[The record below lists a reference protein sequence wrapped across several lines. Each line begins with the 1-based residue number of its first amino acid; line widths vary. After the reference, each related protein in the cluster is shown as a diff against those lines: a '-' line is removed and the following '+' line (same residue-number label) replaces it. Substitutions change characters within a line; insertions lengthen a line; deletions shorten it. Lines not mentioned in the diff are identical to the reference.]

1 MEREVYFS
9 RFYTSAYEVF
19 KDVVTNYN
27 DELSEKSIDYIDA
40 KLNELLA
47 ESSHEQLYKAVLNQC
62 GDDII
67 SSLSELYNIYSSSC
81 GMAGGYAGMV
91 YYSETNAFF
100 DSYQDEISELMLE
113 FDDSLGESYMASKIG
128 KEYLESGEEVAKNTA
143 TWFAFENVARTIMEQ
158 MELDLDKIEFISE
171 KKQAVKHKK

>member
-1 MEREVYFS
+1 M
-9 RFYTSAYEVF
+9 
-19 KDVVTNYN
+19 
-27 DELSEKSIDYIDA
+27 
-40 KLNELLA
+40 A
-47 ESSHEQLYKAVLNQC
+47 ESSHEKLYRAVLNQC
-62 GDDII
+62 GDDIDEAM
-67 SSLSELYNIYSSSC
+67 SELYNIYSSPC

-158 MELDLDKIEFISE
+158 IELDLNKIEFISE
-171 KKQAVKHKK
+171 EKQAIKHKK